1 MRRSVGRG
9 QEGRKAADISQ
20 VIDEQTSARFAGRLS
35 AYLYLLSGA
44 MLLLA
49 VLVLPVPPGGDAGAL
64 FGIAAVAIG
73 FGALIRVLPW
83 SRWPQWTSLLL
94 MAPTFFLIAL
104 NNYYGGN
111 EGFRYATFFFVA
123 FAWIGLTQRKWISV
137 ATLPLAAAAYLV
149 PLAIADQWTSDT
161 PSSALYVLPACVL
174 VGEAIA
180 WVSDRLRRSES
191 AGRDRERSM
200 RTLFADNP
208 QPMWVWERS
217 TLRFLEV
224 NNAAVAHY
232 GYSRD
237 EFLAMRITDIRPPE
251 EVPALLATLEEP
263 HGLNHGGVWKH
274 RLKDGRIIEVD
285 VTSHDLVFDGVDA
298 VLLAVQDVTERN
310 RLEGQL
316 RHRAFHDA
324 LTQLANR
331 SLFADRIEHA
341 IARQA
346 RAEASVAVVVGDLDG
361 FKTINDS
368 LGHTAGDQLLVAA
381 AQRLQNQLRPG
392 DTAARL
398 GGDEFAVLLEDVAG
412 VEEVEAL
419 AGRLLEV
426 FTEPYAIAG
435 KQLLVTASLGV
446 AVNRPGDG
454 AEELVRNADMAMY
467 LAKSAGKACSRV
479 YEPEMHD
486 AALARLDLEAELRQA
501 LRAGEFVVHY
511 QPTVH
516 LESGD
521 VHGFEALVRWDHP
534 DRGLLAPAAFI
545 PLAEETG
552 LIVELGRWVL
562 AQACTQ
568 TRVVAGRAPRPRPR
582 DLGQPLSPP
591 VPRPATDRRR
601 RRGARRVGARRAQ
614 PDARDHRERPR
625 RRAEPGG
632 RLPPRAE
639 DARRE
644 GRARRL
650 RDRLLVAR
658 PPARAPDRRPED
670 RQGVHRRHRGR
681 CRVTRARRGD
691 PADGGHARSR
701 HDRRGRRG
709 RAAGGL
715 PAGARLVA
723 RAGLP
728 LLAPAPGDEHPRLPT
743 WARPFG
749 RGRQLGRSR
758 RRRSSSTRAR

>member
-1 MRRSVGRG
+1 
-9 QEGRKAADISQ
+9 
-20 VIDEQTSARFAGRLS
+20 VIDEKTSARFAGRLS

-44 MLLLA
+44 MLLLS

-64 FGIAAVAIG
+64 LGVSAVAL
-73 FGALIRVLPW
+73 FSGAVIWLLPW
-83 SRWPQWTSLLL
+83 SRWPRWTSLLL
-94 MAPTFFLIAL
+94 LIPTFFLIAL
-104 NNYYGGN
+104 NNFYGGG

-123 FAWIGLTQRKWISV
+123 FAWIGLTQPKWTSV
-137 ATLPLAAAAYLV
+137 AMVPPAAVAYLV
-149 PLAIADQWTSDT
+149 PLALTDDWTSAT
-161 PSSALYVLPACVL
+161 VSSALYVLPACVL

-180 WVSDRLRRSES
+180 WVSDRLRRSE
-191 AGRDRERSM
+191 AAERDRERSM

-208 QPMWVWERS
+208 QPMWVWERE

-232 GYSRD
+232 GYSRE

-251 EVPALLATLEEP
+251 EVPALLATLQEP
-263 HGLNHGGVWKH
+263 HGLTHAGVWKH

-285 VTSHDLVFDGVDA
+285 VTSSDLVFEGADA
-298 VLLAVQDVTERN
+298 VLLAVQDVTARN

-331 SLFADRIEHA
+331 SLFSDRIEHA

-346 RAEASVAVVVGDLDG
+346 RAEATVAVVVGDLDG

-412 VEEVEAL
+412 VDEVESL
-419 AGRLLEV
+419 AGRLLDV
-426 FTEPYAIAG
+426 FTEPYSIAG

-446 AVNRPGDG
+446 AMNRPGDG

-467 LAKSAGKACSRV
+467 LAKSAGKACYRV

-516 LESGD
+516 LASGE
-521 VHGFEALVRWDHP
+521 VRGFEALVRWEHP
-534 DRGLLAPAAFI
+534 ERGLLPPSHFI

-552 LIVELGRWVL
+552 MIVELGRWVL
-562 AQACTQ
+562 GQACTQ
-568 TRVVAGRAPRPRPR
+568 TRMWQLEHPEL
-582 DLGQPLSPP
+582 DLGVSVNLSPRQFRD
-591 VPRPATDRRR
+591 PRLIDDVAAVLVGSGLDAPGLTLEITESVLVDERGPA
-601 RRGARRVGARRAQ
+601 VGCLHALKALGVKVAL
-614 PDARDHRERPR
+614 DDF
-625 RRAEPGG
+625 GTGYSSLG
-632 RLPPRAE
+632 RLRELPIDVLKIDKGFVDGVAHDAESRGLVEAILQMADTLGLDTIAEGVE
-639 DARRE
+639 DARQAE
-644 GRARRL
+644 
-650 RDRLLVAR
+650 RLLGLGSGLVQGYLYSH
-658 PPARAPDRRPED
+658 PLPAASIPEFL
-670 RQGVHRRHRGR
+670 RGR
-681 CRVTRARRGD
+681 GQPVAV
-691 PADGGHARSR
+691 DG
-701 HDRRGRRG
+701 
-709 RAAGGL
+709 
-715 PAGARLVA
+715 
-723 RAGLP
+723 
-728 LLAPAPGDEHPRLPT
+728 
-743 WARPFG
+743 
-749 RGRQLGRSR
+749 
-758 RRRSSSTRAR
+758 

>member
-1 MRRSVGRG
+1 
-9 QEGRKAADISQ
+9 
-20 VIDEQTSARFAGRLS
+20 VIDEETSARFAGRLS

-64 FGIAAVAIG
+64 FGISVFAVA
-73 FGALIRVLPW
+73 FGAVIWALPW
-83 SRWPQWTSLLL
+83 QRWPQWTSLLL
-94 MAPTFFLIAL
+94 VPPTFALIGL
-104 NNYYGGN
+104 NNCW
-111 EGFRYATFFFVA
+111 EGDDAFRYATFFFVA
-123 FAWIGLTQRKWISV
+123 FAWIGLTQRKWTSV
-137 ATLPLAAAAYLV
+137 AMVPLAAVAYLV
-149 PLAIADQWTSDT
+149 PLAATDRWTSLT
-161 PSSALYVLPACVL
+161 VSSALYVLPACAL
-174 VGEAIA
+174 LGEAIA
-180 WVSDRLRRSES
+180 WVSDRLRRSEA
-191 AGRDRERSM
+191 AGRAREASM

-224 NNAAVAHY
+224 NNAAVDHY

-237 EFLAMRITDIRPPE
+237 EFLGMRITDIRPPE
-251 EVPALLATLEEP
+251 EVPALLATLGEP
-263 HGLNHGGVWKH
+263 HGLTHAGLWKH
-274 RLKDGRIIEVD
+274 RLKDGRFIEAD
-285 VTSHDLVFDGVDA
+285 VTSSDLVFDGVDA

-331 SLFADRIEHA
+331 SLFGDRIEHA
-341 IARQA
+341 IARQT

-398 GGDEFAVLLEDVAG
+398 GGDEFAVLLEDVAD
-412 VEEVEAL
+412 VDEVQAL

-467 LAKSAGKACSRV
+467 LAKSAGKACYRV

-486 AALARLDLEAELRQA
+486 AALARLDMEAELRQA

-516 LESGD
+516 VGTGA
-521 VHGFEALVRWDHP
+521 VRGFEALVRWDHP
-534 DRGLLAPAAFI
+534 DRGLLPPAQFI

-562 AQACTQ
+562 GQACAQ
-568 TRVVAGRAPRPRPR
+568 TRAWQLEHPQLALGISVNLSPRQFRDPRLIDDIASVLVGSGLDAPSLMLEITESVLVDERGPAVDCLHGLKALGVKVALDDFGTGYSSLGRLRELPIDVLKIDKGFIDGVAHDAESRGLVEAILQMADTL
-582 DLGQPLSPP
+582 DLATIAEGVEDVRQAEWLQGLGSGLVQGYLYSHPLPAASIPEFLRGRGQP
-591 VPRPATDRRR
+591 
-601 RRGARRVGARRAQ
+601 
-614 PDARDHRERPR
+614 
-625 RRAEPGG
+625 
-632 RLPPRAE
+632 
-639 DARRE
+639 
-644 GRARRL
+644 
-650 RDRLLVAR
+650 VA
-658 PPARAPDRRPED
+658 
-670 RQGVHRRHRGR
+670 V
-681 CRVTRARRGD
+681 
-691 PADGGHARSR
+691 DG
-701 HDRRGRRG
+701 
-709 RAAGGL
+709 
-715 PAGARLVA
+715 
-723 RAGLP
+723 
-728 LLAPAPGDEHPRLPT
+728 
-743 WARPFG
+743 
-749 RGRQLGRSR
+749 
-758 RRRSSSTRAR
+758 

>member
-1 MRRSVGRG
+1 MVCGG
-9 QEGRKAADISQ
+9 QGAPKSADISR
-20 VIDEQTSARFAGRLS
+20 VIDEETSARLAGRLS

-44 MLLLA
+44 MSLLA
-49 VLVLPVPPGGDAGAL
+49 VLVLPVPPRGDRAALVGLSVLVIVLGAV
-64 FGIAAVAIG
+64 IW
-73 FGALIRVLPW
+73 VLPW
-83 SRWPQWTSLLL
+83 RRWPRWTSLLL
-94 MAPTFFLIAL
+94 LVPTFLLMAL
-104 NNYYGGN
+104 NNGYGGS
-111 EGFRYATFFFVA
+111 EGFRYSTFFFVT
-123 FAWIGLTQRKWISV
+123 FAWIGLTQPKWTSV
-137 ATLPLAAAAYLV
+137 AMLPAAAVTYLAPLA
-149 PLAIADQWTSDT
+149 LADRWSSVTV
-161 PSSALYVLPACVL
+161 SSALYVLPACVL
-174 VGEAIA
+174 LGEAIA
-180 WVSDRLRRSES
+180 WVSDRLRSSQAAERS
-191 AGRDRERSM
+191 RERDM
-200 RTLFADNP
+200 RALFKQNP
-208 QPMWVWERS
+208 QPMWVWDRS

-224 NNAAVAHY
+224 NDAAIAHY

-237 EFLAMRITDIRPPE
+237 EFLSMQITDIRPPE
-251 EVPALLATLEEP
+251 EVPALLAAINEP
-263 HGLNHGGVWKH
+263 LGLTHSETWKH
-274 RLKDGRIIEVD
+274 VLKDGRIIEAE
-285 VTSHDLVFDGVDA
+285 VTSHELVFDGVDA

-398 GGDEFAVLLEDVAG
+398 GGDEFAVLLEDVAD
-412 VEEVEAL
+412 VDEVEAL

-467 LAKSAGKACSRV
+467 LAKSAGKACYRV

-501 LRAGEFVVHY
+501 LRAGELVVHY

-516 LESGD
+516 LETGA

-534 DRGLLAPAAFI
+534 EHGILAPAQFI

-562 AQACTQ
+562 GQACTQ
-568 TRVVAGRAPRPRPR
+568 TRAWQVAHPDLELGISVNLSPRQFRDPRLIDDIAAVLVGSGLDASSLTLEITESVLVDERSPAVSCLHGLKALGVKVALDDFGTGYSSLGRLRELPIDVLKIDKAFIDGIAHDAESRGLVEAILQMADTLALDTIAEGVEDAQQAHCLQRLGSSLVQGYYFSHPLPATSIPEFLRGR
-582 DLGQPLSPP
+582 GQP
-591 VPRPATDRRR
+591 
-601 RRGARRVGARRAQ
+601 
-614 PDARDHRERPR
+614 
-625 RRAEPGG
+625 
-632 RLPPRAE
+632 
-639 DARRE
+639 
-644 GRARRL
+644 
-650 RDRLLVAR
+650 VAL
-658 PPARAPDRRPED
+658 
-670 RQGVHRRHRGR
+670 
-681 CRVTRARRGD
+681 
-691 PADGGHARSR
+691 DG
-701 HDRRGRRG
+701 
-709 RAAGGL
+709 
-715 PAGARLVA
+715 
-723 RAGLP
+723 
-728 LLAPAPGDEHPRLPT
+728 
-743 WARPFG
+743 
-749 RGRQLGRSR
+749 
-758 RRRSSSTRAR
+758 

>member
-1 MRRSVGRG
+1 LLNVGGG
-9 QEGRKAADISQ
+9 QEGPESADISR
-20 VIDEQTSARFAGRLS
+20 VIDEMASARFAGRLS

-49 VLVLPVPPGGDAGAL
+49 ALVLPVPPGGDTGAL
-64 FGIAAVAIG
+64 LAIAAVAVA
-73 FGALIRVLPW
+73 FGGLIWILPW
-83 SRWPQWTSLLL
+83 QRWPQWTSLLL
-94 MAPTFFLIAL
+94 MLPTFVLIAL

-123 FAWIGLTQRKWISV
+123 FAWIGLTQRKWTSV
-137 ATLPLAAAAYLV
+137 ATLPLAAVAYLV
-149 PLAIADQWTSDT
+149 PLAVADRWTSWT
-161 PSSALYVLPACVL
+161 VSSALYVLPACAL

-180 WVSDRLRRSES
+180 WVSARLRRSEA

-232 GYSRD
+232 GYSRE

-251 EVPALLATLEEP
+251 EVPLLLAALEEP
-263 HGLNHGGVWKH
+263 LGITHSGTWKH
-274 RLKDGRIIEVD
+274 LLKDGRVIEAE
-285 VTSHDLVFDGVDA
+285 VTSHELRFDGVDA
-298 VLLAVQDVTERN
+298 VLLAIQDVTERN

-331 SLFADRIEHA
+331 SLFSDRIEHA

-398 GGDEFAVLLEDVAG
+398 GGDEFAVLLEDVAD
-412 VEEVEAL
+412 VDEIEAL
-419 AGRLLEV
+419 ADRLLEV

-467 LAKSAGKACSRV
+467 LAKSAGKACYRV

-516 LESGD
+516 LESGA
-521 VHGFEALVRWDHP
+521 VRGFEALVRWDHP
-534 DRGLLAPAAFI
+534 ERGLLSPAQFI

-552 LIVELGRWVL
+552 MIVELGRWVL
-562 AQACTQ
+562 GQACTQ
-568 TRVVAGRAPRPRPR
+568 TRAWQTAHPDL
-582 DLGQPLSPP
+582 DLGISVNLSPRQFRD
-591 VPRPATDRRR
+591 PRLIDDVAAVLVGSGLDAPSLTLEITESVLVDERGPAVDCLHGLKTLGVKVALDDFGTGYSSLGRLRELPIDVLKIDKGFIDGVAHDAESRGLVEAILQMAGTLELDTIAEGVEDAQQAECLQRLGSSLVQGYLYSHPLPATNI
-601 RRGARRVGARRAQ
+601 
-614 PDARDHRERPR
+614 PDF
-625 RRAEPGG
+625 
-632 RLPPRAE
+632 L
-639 DARRE
+639 
-644 GRARRL
+644 
-650 RDRLLVAR
+650 
-658 PPARAPDRRPED
+658 
-670 RQGVHRRHRGR
+670 RGR
-681 CRVTRARRGD
+681 GHSVAV
-691 PADGGHARSR
+691 DG
-701 HDRRGRRG
+701 
-709 RAAGGL
+709 
-715 PAGARLVA
+715 
-723 RAGLP
+723 
-728 LLAPAPGDEHPRLPT
+728 
-743 WARPFG
+743 
-749 RGRQLGRSR
+749 
-758 RRRSSSTRAR
+758 